1 MLTLPKITM
10 RVINMINLAL
20 FVAFLVTL
28 FITYKQSQF
37 KDTKT
42 IATKFVAVGIVF
54 AVIGIVVA
62 LFFKALWLFI
72 AGFIAYLVYSFYKTK
87 K

>member
-1 MLTLPKITM
+1 
-10 RVINMINLAL
+10 MINLAL

-28 FITYKQSQF
+28 FITYKQSPS

-54 AVIGIVVA
+54 AAIGIFVA
-62 LFFKALWLFI
+62 LFFKTLWL
-72 AGFIAYLVYSFYKTK
+72 AVVGFIAYLAYSYYKSK